1 MFGTVTKNSG
11 YTSKI
16 TTGSDYLRTI
26 IERNVYSGDPVVTA
40 KLTQYQLYWN
50 FYNNRHWAE
59 NNDKLLSFNY
69 CRALLDKIVD
79 FTLGKKLF
87 EVNVEDT
94 WGGDVPEQVET
105 SIENFLNY
113 NWRLNKKKSL
123 VRKIFQMGGVCGDVY
138 VFLSYNRDNQFIEYR
153 VLDSRYVVPKFD
165 QNDYEKIEYYRYI
178 RRLGLN
184 HPKEYTVEITEYR
197 SDRVVRY
204 FQKDVA
210 EQADRFEIREE
221 INPLGF
227 VPIVHIENMPMSDG
241 FGGASDLVD
250 IIKLNKIYNELTED
264 IKAIIDYYA
273 QPVTVI
279 TGGNAGVLKR
289 GIGELWSGLPS
300 EANVFNLGLNDDLS
314 GSHLFLKLVKDAIHD
329 MSGVPEE
336 ILSKV
341 NHISNTSAA
350 ALQMMYSSLIQAADK
365 KVVTYSEGL
374 EELHAM
380 TFQMARAVDL
390 QHPLYRN
397 LPINAVQ
404 DERYFNRYRAVPV
417 FTYNLPNDRLAQ
429 LNEINLEVQLKI
441 ASRREVMERLGKKD
455 IPKLL
460 SEIEKDQQQLA
471 EWEKLGVPEQDA
483 RPTQLTKTAK
493 PQSNVSSG
501 G

>member
-1 MFGTVTKNSG
+1 
-11 YTSKI
+11 
-16 TTGSDYLRTI
+16 
-26 IERNVYSGDPVVTA
+26 
-40 KLTQYQLYWN
+40 
-50 FYNNRHWAE
+50 
-59 NNDKLLSFNY
+59 
-69 CRALLDKIVD
+69 
-79 FTLGKKLF
+79 
-87 EVNVEDT
+87 
-94 WGGDVPEQVET
+94 
-105 SIENFLNY
+105 
-113 NWRLNKKKSL
+113 
-123 VRKIFQMGGVCGDVY
+123 MGGVCGDVY

-241 FGGASDLVD
+241 FGGSSDLVD

-417 FTYNLPNDRLAQ
+417 FTYNLPNDRLAS
-429 LNEINLEVQLKI
+429 LMRSIWRF
-441 ASRREVMERLGKKD
+441 S
-455 IPKLL
+455 
-460 SEIEKDQQQLA
+460 
-471 EWEKLGVPEQDA
+471 
-483 RPTQLTKTAK
+483 
-493 PQSNVSSG
+493 
-501 G
+501 